1 MTKVKKF
8 DALTVAWLVTPKTS
22 PNQLFFGFPTFSK
35 SDAGASEVVRGGL
48 PMSFVV
54 NRFEADFKGEL
65 ESRFSQSIVVGV
77 ALGLCGSSIK
87 LK

>member
-1 MTKVKKF
+1 
-8 DALTVAWLVTPKTS
+8 
-22 PNQLFFGFPTFSK
+22 
-35 SDAGASEVVRGGL
+35 
-48 PMSFVV
+48 MSFVV